1 MEGVYDGISPCTVG
15 LCGPLHDGYQ
25 DNILEDN
32 ILGQHLSIC
41 WLSWPAINM

>member
-1 MEGVYDGISPCTVG
+1 MEGVYDGISPCTVD

-32 ILGQHLSIC
+32 ILAYVGCLGQL
-41 WLSWPAINM
+41 